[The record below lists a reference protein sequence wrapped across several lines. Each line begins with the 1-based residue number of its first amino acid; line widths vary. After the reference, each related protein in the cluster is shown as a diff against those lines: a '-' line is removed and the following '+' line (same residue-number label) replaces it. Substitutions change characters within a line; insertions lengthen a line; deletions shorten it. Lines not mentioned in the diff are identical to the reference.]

1 MFDIGFTE
9 LVLVAVIGLLILG
22 PERMPVAV
30 RTIGLWVGKIKRT
43 VSGVQKEIQDELRVD
58 EIRKKADENRKAI
71 EDRMAELQ
79 AETDIMEAPVVAAQE
94 NQPAKKPVKKPVKK
108 TAAKVVKKPTQDAEE
123 KPARKA
129 AKKPTKKAVE
139 KSTLD
144 VDKKSAKQPVKKS
157 AKNVEQKE
165 PSIGGS

>member
-123 KPARKA
+123 KPA
-129 AKKPTKKAVE
+129 KKPTKKAVE

-144 VDKKSAKQPVKKS
+144 VDKKVAKQPVKKS

>member
-9 LVLVAVIGLLILG
+9 IVLVAVIGLLILG

-43 VSGVQKEIQDELRVD
+43 VSGVQKEIRDELRVD

-71 EDRMAELQ
+71 EGRMAELQ

-94 NQPAKKPVKKPVKK
+94 NQPVKKPVKK
-108 TAAKVVKKPTQDAEE
+108 VVKKAVKKPTQDAEE
-123 KPARKA
+123 KPA
-129 AKKPTKKAVE
+129 
-139 KSTLD
+139 
-144 VDKKSAKQPVKKS
+144 KKSVKKW
-157 AKNVEQKE
+157 
-165 PSIGGS
+165 

>member
-94 NQPAKKPVKKPVKK
+94 NQPAKKPVKKV
-108 TAAKVVKKPTQDAEE
+108 AAKVVKKPTQDAKE
-123 KPARKA
+123 KPT
-129 AKKPTKKAVE
+129 KKPTKKALE
-139 KSTLD
+139 RPTLD
-144 VDKKSAKQPVKKS
+144 VDKKAAKQPVKKS
-157 AKNVEQKE
+157 VKNVDQKE

>member
-9 LVLVAVIGLLILG
+9 IVLVAVIGLLILG

-43 VSGVQKEIQDELRVD
+43 VSGVQKEIRDELRVD

-71 EDRMAELQ
+71 EGRMAELQ

-94 NQPAKKPVKKPVKK
+94 NQPVKKPVKK
-108 TAAKVVKKPTQDAEE
+108 VVKKVVKKPTQDAEE
-123 KPARKA
+123 KPAKKSVKKVV
-129 AKKPTKKAVE
+129 KKPT
-139 KSTLD
+139 LG
-144 VDKKSAKQPVKKS
+144 VDKKTAKQPVKKS
-157 AKNVEQKE
+157 AKNVEQKD

>member
-9 LVLVAVIGLLILG
+9 IVLVAVIGLLILG

-71 EDRMAELQ
+71 EGRMAELQ

-94 NQPAKKPVKKPVKK
+94 NQPAKKPVKKVVK
-108 TAAKVVKKPTQDAEE
+108 KVVKKPTRGAEE
-123 KPARKA
+123 KPANRSA
-129 AKKPTKKAVE
+129 KKAVE
-139 KSTLD
+139 KPTLD
-144 VDKKSAKQPVKKS
+144 VDKKAAKQPVKKS